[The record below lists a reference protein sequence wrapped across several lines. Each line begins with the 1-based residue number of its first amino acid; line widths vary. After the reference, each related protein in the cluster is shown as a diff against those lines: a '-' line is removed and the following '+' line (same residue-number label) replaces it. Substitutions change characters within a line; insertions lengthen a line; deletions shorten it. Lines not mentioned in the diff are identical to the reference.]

1 MDRAGALA
9 MISAAASLVIGTVF
23 SLDAYASP
31 GTLIETGDELL
42 FITVGIGVLLR
53 APAKYHA
60 GAALGLGAVSLAVGL
75 INGAV
80 FSTPSSSRSCPGT
93 AVHLVVLVSIAAG
106 FDAARLGC
114 LHFVRPAHHPR
125 RPLLGWTTRRPF
137 WRPESPARRN
147 HSGSSSN
154 TPLVPIRV
162 R

>member
-1 MDRAGALA
+1 

-31 GTLIETGDELL
+31 RTLIETGDELL

-80 FSTPSSSRSCPGT
+80 FLHPIVLAILSGDGCPPRRAGLDRRWIRRGSPRLPAFRPAGAPPPEATPRLDYAT
-93 AVHLVVLVSIAAG
+93 AVLA
-106 FDAARLGC
+106 
-114 LHFVRPAHHPR
+114 
-125 RPLLGWTTRRPF
+125 TRKPGEEKPF
-137 WRPESPARRN
+137 
-147 HSGSSSN
+147 G
-154 TPLVPIRV
+154 IIQ
-162 R
+162 